1 MGESNMGGTPEH
13 TISQSSEMTS
23 VADPFFGQTHT
34 SDHHSRQE
42 SGDSGLGE
50 SSEQNFFF
58 FFVFPLHFGVFFFS
72 GSVRKAWLYCVII
85 T

>member
-1 MGESNMGGTPEH
+1 MALRAQVGESNMGGTPEH

-50 SSEQNFFF
+50 SSEQTFLWF
-58 FFVFPLHFGVFFFS
+58 LYRKFFS
-72 GSVRKAWLYCVII
+72 YLTGNFTL
-85 T
+85 